1 MWIDETMKWLALDA
15 LLLELEE
22 SLEKDNE
29 ELDENLT

>member
-1 MWIDETMKWLALDA
+1 MICELMKVLALDA